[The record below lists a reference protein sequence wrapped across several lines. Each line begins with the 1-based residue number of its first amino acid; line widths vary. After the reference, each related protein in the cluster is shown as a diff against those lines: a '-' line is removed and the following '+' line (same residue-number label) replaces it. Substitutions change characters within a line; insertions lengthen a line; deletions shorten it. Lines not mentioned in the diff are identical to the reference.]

1 MAKSVSPSV
10 QVLRDLRFQVQNL
23 QARIK
28 EVKAA
33 VQAEKVAAAEAKRA
47 KAIERAEARLQ
58 KLLDKQIGKVG
69 AKAAK
74 ANRKAGPVTITKA

>member
-1 MAKSVSPSV
+1 MAKSVSPSL

-28 EVKAA
+28 EVKAT
-33 VQAEKVAAAEAKRA
+33 VQAEALAAAEAKRA
-47 KAIERAEARLQ
+47 KAIAKAEARLQ
-58 KLLDKQIGKVG
+58 KLLDKQVGKVG

-74 ANRKAGPVTITKA
+74 ANRKAGPVTVTKA

>member
-10 QVLRDLRFQVQNL
+10 AALRDLRFQVKNL
-23 QARIK
+23 QSRVK
-28 EVKAA
+28 ELKVA
-33 VQAEKVAAAEAKRA
+33 VRAEKLAAAEAKRA